1 MKRLKIDWVGG
12 VLIALFLSI
21 QSVAMYAAH
30 GYVEASAPS
39 ASGGETASTTQ
50 ETALPAAGEL
60 LLIAAVEIGVI
71 LLLWR
76 GYKRLPE
83 QYQRYIRFAVKY
95 SLYSILYLLGFLYF
109 YAIGAAYLYLVGM
122 PVAYG
127 IFRMAKQM
135 LSNNGLKWIAFNIIA
150 LCMGVVI
157 VLIGGLNLSPRLAIV
172 VMVAFLIYDHIAV
185 HLTNIMSDFVS
196 LSSSTKFPNF
206 LIIPTQLRIDL
217 SRVHTYIQG
226 ELDERPDELA
236 VMIGLGDFIFP
247 SVLVVSVFVAAEA
260 SITVPVITT
269 IVGLSLSVFVLR
281 ASLERAE
288 SGLPA
293 LPYLNTGAIG
303 GYLLGLGVMLVL

>member
-1 MKRLKIDWVGG
+1 MKRLKIDWVSG
-12 VLIALFLSI
+12 VLIGLFLSI
-21 QSVAMYAAH
+21 QSVSMYAAT
-30 GYVEASAPS
+30 GYVEASTSS
-39 ASGGETASTTQ
+39 ASGGQTASSTQ
-50 ETALPAAGEL
+50 ETALLSAGEIIL
-60 LLIAAVEIGVI
+60 LAAVEIGLI

-83 QYQRYIRFAVKY
+83 KYQRYIRFAVKY
-95 SLYSILYLLGFLYF
+95 CLYSILYLLGFLYA
-109 YAIGAAYLYLVGM
+109 YAIGAAYLYLFGM

-135 LSNNGLKWIAFNIIA
+135 LSNNGLKWIAFNLIA
-150 LCMGVVI
+150 LCMGIVI

-172 VMVAFLIYDHIAV
+172 VMVAFLAYDHVAV
-185 HLTNIMSDFVS
+185 HMTNIMSDFVS

-206 LIIPTQLRIDL
+206 LIIPTQLRVDL

-226 ELDERPDELA
+226 GMDERPEELA

-247 SVLVVSVFVAAEA
+247 SILVVSVFVAAEA
-260 SITVPVITT
+260 TLTLPVITT

-288 SGLPA
+288 GGLPA